1 MFGKLIGFEFR
12 SSIRMLAIVWA
23 GLLASSILF
32 GLSLRIASS
41 SDSFSLFSGIITTVS
56 TVLFMA
62 LFITMIVITVMI
74 IVQRFYKGLLGEEGY
89 LMHTLPV
96 KEWQLIAS
104 KGICATVYIVA
115 GCLVGILAILIV
127 TAVTAGTT
135 EFISFS
141 DIRFVFSE
149 YPSTAL
155 VTLESIVILI
165 LAAVAFVYQVYTSLA
180 VGQLVNKHRILLAV
194 GAFIGINVIKSVIE
208 SITVLTLGN
217 SDAFGRKMEI
227 LFSSDTPDALLI
239 GGQPYILF
247 IIAVII
253 IQIAVFHIVTER
265 LLSLKLNLQ

>member
-1 MFGKLIGFEFR
+1 M
-12 SSIRMLAIVWA
+12 
-23 GLLASSILF
+23 
-32 GLSLRIASS
+32 
-41 SDSFSLFSGIITTVS
+41 
-56 TVLFMA
+56 
-62 LFITMIVITVMI
+62 
-74 IVQRFYKGLLGEEGY
+74 
-89 LMHTLPV
+89 
-96 KEWQLIAS
+96 
-104 KGICATVYIVA
+104 
-115 GCLVGILAILIV
+115 GILAILIV

-155 VTLESIVILI
+155 VTFESIVILI

>member
-23 GLLASSILF
+23 GLVASSILF

-74 IVQRFYKGLLGEEGY
+74 IVQIFYKGLLGEEGY

-115 GCLVGILAILIV
+115 GCLVGILA
-127 TAVTAGTT
+127 
-135 EFISFS
+135 
-141 DIRFVFSE
+141 DRK
-149 YPSTAL
+149 STRL
-155 VTLESIVILI
+155 
-165 LAAVAFVYQVYTSLA
+165 
-180 VGQLVNKHRILLAV
+180 
-194 GAFIGINVIKSVIE
+194 
-208 SITVLTLGN
+208 N
-217 SDAFGRKMEI
+217 SSH
-227 LFSSDTPDALLI
+227 L
-239 GGQPYILF
+239 
-247 IIAVII
+247 
-253 IQIAVFHIVTER
+253 
-265 LLSLKLNLQ
+265 